1 MDRGRGQGAKR
12 RSRTGAEEFRGD
24 VSEKVAREMKVDGDA
39 MDPKEEKSG
48 DEIEQD
54 LAGQRCREMHGEG
67 QG

>member
-1 MDRGRGQGAKR
+1 MDRGRGRGAKR

-24 VSEKVAREMKVDGDA
+24 VSEKVAREMKVD
-39 MDPKEEKSG
+39 DPKEEKSG

>member
-1 MDRGRGQGAKR
+1 M
-12 RSRTGAEEFRGD
+12 
-24 VSEKVAREMKVDGDA
+24 SEKVAREMKVD
-39 MDPKEEKSG
+39 DPKEEKSG